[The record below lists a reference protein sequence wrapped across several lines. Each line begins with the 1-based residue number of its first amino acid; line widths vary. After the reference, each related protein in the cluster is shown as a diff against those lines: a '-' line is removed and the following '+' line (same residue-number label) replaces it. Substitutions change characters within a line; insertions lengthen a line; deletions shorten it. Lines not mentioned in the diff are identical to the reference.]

1 MAIRLPLSVVC
12 MLQEKFLRN
21 GNTRE
26 RGSHLIARAEEV
38 HAEGQLQDLQQL
50 AEGEVQRL

>member
-1 MAIRLPLSVVC
+1 

-21 GNTRE
+21 GNTWE
-26 RGSHLIARAEEV
+26 RGSHLIARAEEI

-50 AEGEVQRL
+50 AQGEVQRLRPEEEWRNILR